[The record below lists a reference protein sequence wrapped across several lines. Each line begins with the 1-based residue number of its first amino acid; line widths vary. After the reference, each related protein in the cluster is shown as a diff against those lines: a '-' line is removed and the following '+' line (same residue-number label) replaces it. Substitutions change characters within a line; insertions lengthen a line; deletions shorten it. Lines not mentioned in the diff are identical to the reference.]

1 MKFSCDKCNTR
12 YSIADE
18 RVRGRVL
25 KIRCKACNHVITVR
39 ENEGSGA
46 EPMPEG
52 PDAGGPPGGDD
63 EHTRVSP
70 PAGGAE
76 AGAGADDWFVSFDG
90 EQEGPLPL
98 LRAIDRVKAERPRG
112 RECYCWRAGFFVWLP
127 VEEVPEFAPALG
139 RSGPPP
145 SPAQALTKPG
155 RISGS
160 HPIIKSTTPATPSG
174 LKQAGGAEPAA
185 KQATGSQPKLKQ
197 PSGSMPAVKQPTG
210 SMPAVK
216 QPTGSMPAVKQP
228 TGSMPAVKQPTGSMP
243 AAKQATGSMPAAKQ
257 PTGSQPAI
265 KTQSLP
271 AARSA
276 GKAGAPAIPAAA
288 AASGGK
294 KPSAERPAVKASTGS
309 QAALPSSGG
318 GEPSLFDEPRPGELT
333 RNMGADA
340 PDLPPA
346 PGTKPLNGAPLDVSM
361 GNPPEASLPVQLT
374 RPETRSA
381 ARKQDELALPG
392 EPARP
397 ALMPL
402 QTTGPTLV
410 ADAPTTVR
418 PEPAGLVPPP
428 DTGPV
433 PLPPPPDDLPISE
446 PSGLISL
453 AHLVKPSMATP
464 KIDARKP
471 GVETFGGVPVQPSI
485 PTPLAT
491 AAPIIVGTGAA
502 RGGAPWMKW
511 AALAGALATVS
522 LAIAVVV
529 LMTRKPTVIVVP
541 PAPTLDDGKKANDKV
556 YTIDEGRGGPSNAT
570 ASNDKQ
576 RQAPKKNP
584 SPAARSAVSV
594 KPPSETLSAS
604 QRNLASLY
612 REDADHGTP
621 REAPAINRGSAG
633 GGGQVSQQA
642 IMAVVTQNRRSLNL
656 CYDRVLKH
664 DSSLK
669 SGRVVTHVKI
679 GISGSVTG
687 VSVPDPQYSGSEIGQ
702 CIAQTIK
709 RWHFPSADAEY
720 ETEFPIILQAN

>member
-39 ENEGSGA
+39 EHEGAHGEPADHAAYDVGA
-46 EPMPEG
+46 
-52 PDAGGPPGGDD
+52 PPTPGDD

-70 PAGGAE
+70 PAGTE
-76 AGAGADDWFVSFDG
+76 GAGADDWFVSFDG

-98 LRAIDRVKAERPRG
+98 ARALDRVRAERPRG

-127 VEEVPEFAPALG
+127 VEEVAEFAASLG
-139 RSGPPP
+139 RAAPPP
-145 SPAQALTKPG
+145 SPQQALTKPG

-160 HPIIKSTTPATPSG
+160 HPIVKPNTPATPSA
-174 LKQAGGAEPAA
+174 LKQA
-185 KQATGSQPKLKQ
+185 
-197 PSGSMPAVKQPTG
+197 TG

-216 QPTGSMPAVKQP
+216 QPTGSQPALKQPSGAMPAVKQP
-228 TGSMPAVKQPTGSMP
+228 TGSQAALGAGTAGASAHAPAPATSGSQPGVKQPTGSQPALKQPSGAMPAVKQPTGP
-243 AAKQATGSMPAAKQ
+243 
-257 PTGSQPAI
+257 QPAI

-271 AARSA
+271 GTRS
-276 GKAGAPAIPAAA
+276 
-288 AASGGK
+288 
-294 KPSAERPAVKASTGS
+294 PSAERPPVKLAVPDDSRHA
-309 QAALPSSGG
+309 
-318 GEPSLFDEPRPGELT
+318 ELT
-333 RNMGADA
+333 RPMGAEA

-346 PGTKPLNGAPLDVSM
+346 PGTRPLNGTPFDAGL

-374 RPETRSA
+374 RPESRSA

-392 EPARP
+392 APT
-397 ALMPL
+397 LMPL

-410 ADAPTTVR
+410 ADAPTAIR
-418 PEPAGLVPPP
+418 HDPPALVPPP

-453 AHLVKPSMATP
+453 QHLAKPSMATP
-464 KIDARKP
+464 KIEPRKG
-471 GVETFGGVPVQPSI
+471 GVVDTFGGVPVGS
-485 PTPLAT
+485 TTSSHMAT
-491 AAPIIVGTGAA
+491 AAPIIVGQGAA

-541 PAPTLDDGKKANDKV
+541 PAPTLDDGSKKASDKV
-556 YTIDEGRGGPSNAT
+556 YTIDEGKGAAATPSAGAT
-570 ASNDKQ
+570 AANDKQ
-576 RQAPKKNP
+576 RAAAPKKGP
-584 SPAARSAVSV
+584 SSSGRAAVSV

-612 REDADHGTP
+612 RDDNDHGTP
-621 REAPAINRGSAG
+621 HEAPAVNRNNGA